1 MDLICFN
8 IKDKIDVDVFHESQP
23 TDMMLSH
30 RIELDPTN
38 AQATHLA
45 QAAGVA
51 RFAYNWALGLWH
63 DIYQLHK
70 LDPDVAPLRCA
81 KTMDQRSILSMSL
94 RLISFESLSFVSM
107 ALRPWSL
114 ASQEKPVERKA
125 LVPCVSAGRNRPR
138 GSRKK
143 TADLVKFD

>member
-8 IKDKIDVDVFHESQP
+8 IKDNIDVDVFHESQP

-70 LDPDVAPLRCA
+70 MDPNVAPLRCA
-81 KTMDQRSILSMSL
+81 KTMDQRSILT
-94 RLISFESLSFVSM
+94 M
-107 ALRPWSL
+107 AARPL
-114 ASQEKPVERKA
+114 K
-125 LVPCVSAGRNRPR
+125 
-138 GSRKK
+138 
-143 TADLVKFD
+143 

>member
-1 MDLICFN
+1 MKPGGLIRFN
-8 IKDKIDVDVFHESQP
+8 IDANIDVDVFHESQP

-30 RIELDPTN
+30 RIEQDPTN

-70 LDPDVAPLRCA
+70 LDPDVAPTSEAELR
-81 KTMDQRSILSMSL
+81 R
-94 RLISFESLSFVSM
+94 
-107 ALRPWSL
+107 ALNALKREHYPWNL
-114 ASQEKPVERKA
+114 E
-125 LVPCVSAGRNRPR
+125 
-138 GSRKK
+138 
-143 TADLVKFD
+143 

>member
-1 MDLICFN
+1 
-8 IKDKIDVDVFHESQP
+8 
-23 TDMMLSH
+23 MMLSH

-70 LDPDVAPLRCA
+70 LDPDVAPTSEAEL
-81 KTMDQRSILSMSL
+81 
-94 RLISFESLSFVSM
+94 
-107 ALRPWSL
+107 
-114 ASQEKPVERKA
+114 RKA
-125 LVPCVSAGRNRPR
+125 LNSEEIIAVWRGIGSITPDLYGDAYGRFVSSEVKRW
-138 GSRKK
+138 
-143 TADLVKFD
+143 ADVVKSSGAKLE

>member
-8 IKDKIDVDVFHESQP
+8 IKDNIDVDVFHESQP

-70 LDPDVAPLRCA
+70 LDPDVAPTSEAELRRA
-81 KTMDQRSILSMSL
+81 LNALKREQFLTMRTDLYCIFVVYAILGAWKMT
-94 RLISFESLSFVSM
+94 I
-107 ALRPWSL
+107 
-114 ASQEKPVERKA
+114 
-125 LVPCVSAGRNRPR
+125 
-138 GSRKK
+138 
-143 TADLVKFD
+143 